1 MSAIETTPH
10 QPNPRMPDV
19 WRIKGRVLAIDRPF
33 IVGILNVTPD
43 SFSDGG
49 QFEST
54 DAATAQVERMLAEGA
69 DALDIGGESTRPQGA
84 HSVSAAEE
92 TRRILPILRA
102 IRGRFATLPISVDTT
117 KSDVASAALG
127 EGAEIINDVS
137 GFRIDPRM
145 GEIAAA
151 ARAGVV
157 LMHSRGSVE
166 EMGTYRHANY
176 GDDVMADVQ
185 SELDRSLRNALKV
198 GIDQHA
204 IVLDPGIGFAKR
216 SEHSLRVLAEL
227 ERLMSLGCPIMVGVS
242 RKRFIGE
249 LSGVATASE
258 RVAGTVGANVTA
270 LLHGARLFRVHDV
283 APNRQAL
290 DVAWGVIQADQARA
304 GRSSQSP
311 VAHGSQFPVPGSRGQ

>member
-1 MSAIETTPH
+1 MSVVESTPG
-10 QPNPRMPDV
+10 QPTRPRPNA
-19 WRIKGRVLAIDRPF
+19 WRIKGRELVIDRPL

-54 DAATAQVERMLAEGA
+54 HAALAQVERMVAEGA
-69 DALDIGGESTRPQGA
+69 DAVDIGGESTRPQGA
-84 HSVSAAEE
+84 RSVTVAEE
-92 TRRILPILRA
+92 TSRVLPIVRA
-102 IRGRFATLPISVDTT
+102 VRGRFATLPISVDTT
-117 KSDVASAALG
+117 KSEVASAALV
-127 EGAEIINDVS
+127 EGADIINDVS

-151 ARAGVV
+151 AHAGVV
-157 LMHSRGSVE
+157 LMHSRGLVE

-176 GDDVMADVQ
+176 ANDIVAEIRD
-185 SELDRSLRNALKV
+185 ELAGSLMDALEAGVDRR
-198 GIDQHA
+198 A

-227 ERLMSLGCPIMVGVS
+227 ERLISLGCAIMVGVS

-249 LSGVATASE
+249 LSGVATARD
-258 RVAGTVGANVTA
+258 RVAGTVGANVAA

-290 DVAWGVIQADQARA
+290 DVAWGVIQA
-304 GRSSQSP
+304 
-311 VAHGSQFPVPGSRGQ
+311 VHGSVAAASDASAVPGSPFPVPGSRRP